1 MAPPRAGLPVRVR
14 DARRSDLARVRDI
27 YAHHVLRGLAS
38 FEETPPDLA
47 EITRRFEATL
57 ARGLPYLVAEAPAA
71 NTVAEAAAETELD
84 VQGYAYAGPYR
95 PRPAYR
101 HTVENS
107 VYVAPG
113 SEGRGIGRA
122 LLEDL
127 IRRCTELGLRQMIAV
142 IGDSGHLPSI
152 EFHESL
158 GFERIGTL
166 ASVGFKFGRWLD
178 TVILQRPLGA
188 GDATL
193 PEAAPPGEAED

>member
-57 ARGLPYLVAEAPAA
+57 ARGLPYLVAEAPAPDTA
-71 NTVAEAAAETELD
+71 AEAAAETELE

-101 HTVENS
+101 HSVENS
-107 VYVAPG
+107 VYVATG
-113 SEGRGIGRA
+113 LEGRGIGRI
-122 LLEDL
+122 LLEEL
-127 IRRCTELGLRQMIAV
+127 IHRCVKLGLRQMIAV
-142 IGDSGHLPSI
+142 IGGRGHLPSI
-152 EFHESL
+152 KFHESL
-158 GFERIGTL
+158 GFREVGHL
-166 ASVGFKFGRWLD
+166 HSVGFKFGRWVD
-178 TVILQRPLGA
+178 SVILQRPLGE

-193 PEAAPPGEAED
+193 PEPHAENA